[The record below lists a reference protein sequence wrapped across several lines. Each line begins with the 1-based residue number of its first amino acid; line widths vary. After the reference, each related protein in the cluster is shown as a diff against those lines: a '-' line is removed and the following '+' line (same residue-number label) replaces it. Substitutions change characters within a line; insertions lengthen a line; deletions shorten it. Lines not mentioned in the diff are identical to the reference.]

1 MGNST
6 ELLGVRGQR
15 SAVKTAAPLTGF
27 VAAMTAGEFGTLSA
41 RSRPRRFPRGATLV
55 GEGEVPRRV
64 VVLLRGRVKV
74 SHFAADGREVVLSVR
89 GPGDLIG
96 EMAAIDGRPCSATVT
111 TFEPVEALVLDAA
124 EFTAYL
130 DEHPRVTR
138 VLLSSTLQKLRDSD
152 RKRVE
157 FGVYDT
163 EGRVAR
169 RLVELAGEYGHEAGG
184 RVSIDLPLTQQELA
198 GWTCASREAVS
209 KALGSLRACGWVAT
223 DRRRVTVIDLDALRR
238 RAAM

>member
-1 MGNST
+1 
-6 ELLGVRGQR
+6 
-15 SAVKTAAPLTGF
+15 
-27 VAAMTAGEFGTLSA
+27 
-41 RSRPRRFPRGATLV
+41 
-55 GEGEVPRRV
+55 
-64 VVLLRGRVKV
+64 
-74 SHFAADGREVVLSVR
+74 
-89 GPGDLIG
+89 
-96 EMAAIDGRPCSATVT
+96 VT
-111 TFEPVEALVLDAA
+111 TFEPVEVLVLDAA

-130 DEHPRVTR
+130 DENPRVTR